1 MTKNKDNKW
10 SGFTAKQLDILKT
23 GTSNPK
29 LFDLIEKEMKSH
41 LDNHERLLIYR
52 DDNTSPQNAVV
63 VTLES
68 VSKRFASGYTLN
80 KIDGSKI
87 PYTLN
92 YSALVDRANKTYLK
106 VEKK

>member
-23 GTSNPK
+23 DTSNPK
-29 LFDLIEKEMKSH
+29 LFELIEKEMKDH
-41 LDNHERLLIYR
+41 LANHERLLIYR

-68 VSKRFASGYTLN
+68 VSEHFASGYTLN

-92 YSALVDRANKTYLK
+92 YSSLVDRANKTYLK